1 MYRDR
6 VKKCFS
12 LIVHWSS
19 PPVRRRNQMG
29 KISNSINHYLSD
41 NRRFADLFNGI
52 CFHGEMVIREEDLSE
67 NTQVYY
73 GVEGTVNRNPGV
85 RRTGIGERY
94 PERRNR
100 TRDICKRLKS
110 GGALRILAV
119 ENQEKVDYTMPYRCL
134 EYDVMEYRRQLD
146 ILRKRNQHEH
156 PKNITEKIGGIKKT
170 DRLVPVYT
178 ICLYHGVE
186 TWDGP
191 RTLGDMMDFGD
202 KEDGFRQIFKD
213 YPMQLYC
220 LNEAKDLEVFHTEV
234 GMLFQTLQY
243 RKDKAGLRN
252 LVQKDE
258 RYRHVDAET
267 LETMSVMLE
276 QPSLW
281 NERRNYM
288 EKNEENEEGYDMC
301 QALKEWAEEER
312 SIGRKEGRA
321 EGQQAGANE
330 KTRIIV
336 RNMLLRGMSDA
347 DIMVIAE
354 CDQEFID
361 KVCSDLNI
369 R

>member
-1 MYRDR
+1 
-6 VKKCFS
+6 
-12 LIVHWSS
+12 
-19 PPVRRRNQMG
+19 MG

-52 CFHGEMVIREEDLSE
+52 CFHGEMIIREEDLSE

-85 RRTGIGERY
+85 HRTGIGERY

-119 ENQEKVDYTMPYRCL
+119 ENQEKVDYTMPYRCM

-178 ICLYHGVE
+178 ICLYHGV
-186 TWDGP
+186 
-191 RTLGDMMDFGD
+191 
-202 KEDGFRQIFKD
+202 
-213 YPMQLYC
+213 
-220 LNEAKDLEVFHTEV
+220 
-234 GMLFQTLQY
+234 
-243 RKDKAGLRN
+243 
-252 LVQKDE
+252 
-258 RYRHVDAET
+258 ET